1 MPLTKLVAALALG
14 AALLTAVSPNG
25 TIVGTVLDPSG
36 LPVAGARL
44 IIRNPATNAT
54 REAETAANGEYFAA
68 VLPAATY
75 EVAVEAPNFRRA
87 VREAVKLDVGE
98 TVRVDFRLELGEF
111 NQSITVEGAPALV
124 QADRSGL
131 GQVIDGRKL
140 VELPLNERNFLN
152 FALLVP
158 GAHAPSDG
166 SQNSTQGAAV
176 SVNGAREQA
185 NNYLLDGIDNN
196 DQSIN
201 IYAALPSVDAIQ
213 EFQVHTSNYSAEF
226 GRNSGAQV
234 NVVLK
239 SGTNTLHGSAFWFG
253 RNRHL
258 DAKNFFDLPDCTAA
272 SAPGSCGDIPGYDR
286 HQFGATAGGPLRKDK
301 TFLFGSYEQLRQR
314 QAITRGATVPSQA
327 DRRRALEA
335 VPAAARNPAGEAVLG
350 LYPAA
355 NAGDPDVS
363 NLYVAAPVLRNIVHQ
378 GLVKLDHRFSD
389 RDSFAGHYTIFDQD
403 RFNPYDPFFAFT
415 SLPGFGSSNQNR
427 GQSAA
432 GAWIRAFSPRA
443 VQEVRFGYSR
453 LRARILQENSG
464 LDRSREIGFPTLKSD
479 PVDLGYPNVSI
490 AGFAAIGEPIN
501 TPQERRPQ
509 TVHVSGT
516 LALNPEAGGGRHQ
529 LKFGGEARLVHLD
542 FYLDLLARGW
552 WEFYGGFSGNPLQDL
567 LRGTPELAIAT
578 AGNTFTNLRTHAW
591 NFFVQDDIRL
601 HPRLVLNAGLRYEYN
616 SPPVDTEN
624 RLSVPDVSPASAACS
639 PQPDCQYI
647 PAGSRGL
654 PRSTFSADR
663 NNFAPRIGFAWRA
676 SSSGRTVLR
685 GAYGLFFDVGILNA
699 NAGPRFNPPFFKTL
713 LFFNSGTNTIED
725 IVQQPNVPI
734 PTAPASIAADFR
746 QAYMQHW
753 NLTLQYAPA
762 PRLVIETGY
771 VGSKGTAL
779 LDRRN
784 LNQPRPGE
792 PPPFPQFGGWQY
804 VESGSSSSYHAA
816 LVRIERRLAQGF
828 ELLGSYTFSQ
838 AIDNASSMF
847 GTAGEPAFPQNSRDM
862 RAERGLANFHA
873 RHRMVTSFLYQVPV
887 GAGRR
892 WAGGGVAGRIF
903 ANWELGGIVTLRSG
917 QPFTVNRAID
927 QSGTGAG
934 QIEASD
940 RPDVIS
946 DPYQPGP
953 VSSHPDPACHATVSR
968 GGRAADLVRDPA
980 SWFNPC
986 AFAAAPG
993 RFGDAGRNALLGPGL
1008 ANLDLILLRDFP
1020 FDSDRRRLQFRFEF
1034 FNLFN
1039 HPNFDLPDRVFDS
1052 PTFGRVLSA
1061 NAYGGKPPRQIQLGL
1076 KYIF

>member
-1 MPLTKLVAALALG
+1 MSLTRFVTALAFG
-14 AALLTAVSPNG
+14 VVSATAVSPNG

-44 IIRNPATNAT
+44 VIRNPATNAT

-75 EVAVEAPNFRRA
+75 DVAIEAPNFRRA
-87 VREAVKLDVGE
+87 VREGVKLDVGG
-98 TVRVDFRLELGEF
+98 TVRVDFRLELGDF
-111 NQSITVEGAPALV
+111 NQSITVEGALPLV
-124 QADRSGL
+124 QTDRSGL
-131 GQVIDGRKL
+131 GQVVDGRKL
-140 VELPLNERNFLN
+140 VELPLNERNFLH

-213 EFQVHTSNYSAEF
+213 EFQVHTSSYSAEF
-226 GRNSGAQV
+226 GRNGGAQV

-239 SGTNTLHGSAFWFG
+239 SGTNTPHGSAFWFG

-258 DAKNFFDLPDCTAA
+258 DAKNFFDPPDCTAA
-272 SAPGSCGDIPGYDR
+272 AAPGSCGDIPGYDR
-286 HQFGATAGGPLRKDK
+286 HQFGATLGGPLRKDK
-301 TFLFGSYEQLRQR
+301 SFLFGSYEQLRQR
-314 QAITRGATVPSQA
+314 QAITRGATVPSE
-327 DRRRALEA
+327 LERQRVLDA
-335 VPAAARNPAGEAVLG
+335 VPASLRNPAGEAAFR

-355 NAGDPDVS
+355 NTGDPNAS
-363 NLYVAAPVLRNIVHQ
+363 NLYVGAPVLRNTLHQ

-389 RDSFAGHYTIFDQD
+389 RDSFTGHYTVFDQD

-415 SLPGFGSSNQNR
+415 PLAGFGSSNENR
-427 GQSAA
+427 GQNAG
-432 GAWIRAFSPRA
+432 GAWIRAFNPRS
-443 VQEVRFGYSR
+443 VNELRFGYSR
-453 LRARILQENSG
+453 LRARILQESAG
-464 LDRSREIGFPTLKSD
+464 RDRSRELGFPTLKPD
-479 PVDLGYPNVSI
+479 PVDLGFPNVSV
-490 AGFAAIGEPIN
+490 AGYAGIGEPIN

-509 TVHVSGT
+509 TIHVSD
-516 LALNPEAGGGRHQ
+516 LAAWNPEAGGGRHQ
-529 LKFGGEARLVHLD
+529 LKLGGEARLVRLD
-542 FYLDLLARGW
+542 FFLDLLARGW
-552 WEFYGGFSGNPLQDL
+552 WQFYGGFSGSALQDL

-578 AGNTFTNLRTHAW
+578 AGDTFTNLRTHAW

-601 HPRLVLNAGLRYEYN
+601 HSRLTINAGLRYEYN
-616 SPPVDTEN
+616 SPPVDSQN
-624 RLSVPDVSPASAACS
+624 RLSIPDVSPASAICT

-647 PAGSRGL
+647 PAGARGL
-654 PRSTFSADR
+654 SRSTFSADR
-663 NNFAPRIGFAWRA
+663 NNLAPRIGFAWRA
-676 SSSGRTVLR
+676 SSNGRLVLR
-685 GAYGLFFDVGILNA
+685 GAYGLFFDVGILNG
-699 NAGPRFNPPFFKTL
+699 NVGPRFNPPFFKTL
-713 LFFNSGTNTIED
+713 LFFNNGTNTIQD
-725 IVQQPNVPI
+725 IVRQPNVPV
-734 PTAPASIAADFR
+734 PTVPASIAADFR

-753 NLTLQYAPA
+753 NFTLQYAPA
-762 PRLVIETGY
+762 SRLVIETGY

-792 PPPFPQFGGWQY
+792 PPPLAQFGGWQY
-804 VESGSSSSYHAA
+804 VESGASSSYHAA
-816 LVRIERRLAQGF
+816 LVRIERRLTQGF
-828 ELLGSYTFSQ
+828 ELLASYTFSQ

-847 GTAGEPAFPQNSRDM
+847 GTAGEPAFPQNSRDL
-862 RAERGLANFHA
+862 RSERGLSNFHA
-873 RHRMVTSFLYQVPV
+873 RHRLVTSFLYQLPV
-887 GAGRR
+887 GSGRR
-892 WAGGGVAGRIF
+892 WPARSALGRIW
-903 ANWELGGIVTLRSG
+903 ANWALGGIVTLQSG
-917 QPFTVNRAID
+917 QPFTVNRAVD

-946 DPYQPGP
+946 DPYRPGP
-953 VSSHPDPACHATVSR
+953 VPSHPDPACHATASR
-968 GGRAADLVRDPA
+968 GGRAADTVKDPA

-993 RFGDAGRNALLGPGL
+993 RFGNAGRNALIGPGL
-1008 ANLDLILLRDFP
+1008 ANLDFILLKDFP
-1020 FDSDRRRLQFRFEF
+1020 FDGERRRLQLRFEF

-1061 NAYGGKPPRQIQLGL
+1061 NAYGSRPPRQIQLGL

>member
-1 MPLTKLVAALALG
+1 VG

-36 LPVAGARL
+36 LPVPGARL

-54 REAETAANGEYFAA
+54 REAETAASGEYFAA

-75 EVAVEAPNFRRA
+75 DVAVEAPNFRRA
-87 VREAVKLDVGE
+87 VREGVKLDVGQ

-111 NQSITVEGAPALV
+111 GQSITVEGALPLV

-131 GQVIDGRKL
+131 GQVVDGRKL

-152 FALLVP
+152 FTLLVP
-158 GAHAPSDG
+158 GAHAPSEG

-213 EFQVHTSNYSAEF
+213 EFHVHTSSYSAEF
-226 GRNSGAQV
+226 GRNGGAQV

-253 RNRHL
+253 RNRHF

-272 SAPGSCGDIPGYDR
+272 SAAGSCGEIPGYDR

-314 QAITRGATVPSQA
+314 QAITRGATVPSQNE
-327 DRRRALEA
+327 RRQALEA
-335 VPAAARNPAGEAVLG
+335 VPAAMRNPAGEALLR

-355 NAGDPDVS
+355 NAGDPNSS
-363 NLYVAAPVLRNIVHQ
+363 NFYIAAPVLRNTVHQ
-378 GLVKLDHRFSD
+378 GLMKLDHRFSD
-389 RDSFAGHYTIFDQD
+389 RDSLAGHYTVFEQD

-415 SLPGFGSSNQNR
+415 PLAGFGSSNQNR

-432 GAWIRAFSPRA
+432 GAWIRAFSPRT
-443 VQEVRFGYSR
+443 VNETRFGYSR

-464 LDRSREIGFPTLKSD
+464 RDRSRELGFPTLKSD
-479 PVDLGYPNVSI
+479 PVDLGFPNVSI
-490 AGFAAIGEPIN
+490 AGFAGIGEPIN

-509 TVHVSGT
+509 TFHFSDT
-516 LALNPEAGGGRHQ
+516 LAWNPEAGGGRHQ

-542 FYLDLLARGW
+542 FFLDLLARGW
-552 WEFYGGFSGNPLQDL
+552 WQFYGGFSGNPLQDL
-567 LRGTPELAIAT
+567 LMGTPELAVAT
-578 AGNTFTNLRTHAW
+578 SGDTFTNLRTHAL
-591 NFFVQDDIRL
+591 NVFVQDDIRL
-601 HPRLVLNAGLRYEYN
+601 HRRLTINAGLRYEYN
-616 SPPVDTEN
+616 RPPVDTEN
-624 RLSVPDVSPASAACS
+624 RLSIPDVSPASATCS
-639 PQPDCQYI
+639 PHPDCQYI
-647 PAGSRGL
+647 RAGDRGL
-654 PRSTFSADR
+654 SRATFQSDR

-676 SSSGRTVLR
+676 SSSGRAVLR
-685 GAYGLFFDVGILNA
+685 GAYGLFFDVGILNG
-699 NAGPRFNPPFFKTL
+699 NVGPRFNPPFFKTL
-713 LFFNSGTNTIED
+713 LFFNNGTNTIQD
-725 IVQQPNVPI
+725 IVRQPNVPI
-734 PTAPASIAADFR
+734 PTVPISIAADFR
-746 QAYMQHW
+746 QGYMQHW
-753 NLTLQYAPA
+753 NFTLQYALA
-762 PRLVIETGY
+762 ARMVIEAGY

-792 PPPFPQFGGWQY
+792 PPPLPQFAGWQY
-804 VESGSSSSYHAA
+804 VESGASSSYHAA
-816 LVRIERRLAQGF
+816 VVRLERRFSRGF
-828 ELLGSYTFSQ
+828 EMLAAYTFSQ

-847 GTAGEPAFPQNSRDM
+847 GTAAEPSFPQNSLDL
-862 RAERGLANFHA
+862 RAERGLSNFHA
-873 RHRMVTSFLYQVPV
+873 RHRFVTSFLYQLPV

-892 WAGGGVAGRIF
+892 WAGRSPLGWLAG
-903 ANWELGGIVTLRSG
+903 NWELGGIVTLQSG
-917 QPFTVNRAID
+917 QPFTVNRAVD

-940 RPDVIS
+940 RPDVIA
-946 DPYQPGP
+946 DPYRAGP
-953 VSSHPDPACHATVSR
+953 VPSHPDPACHATISQ
-968 GGRAADLVRDPA
+968 GGRAADLVGDPA

-993 RFGDAGRNALLGPGL
+993 RFGNAGRNALTGPGL
-1008 ANLDLILLRDFP
+1008 ANLDFILLRDFP
-1020 FDSDRRRLQFRFEF
+1020 LAGDRRLQFRFEF
-1034 FNLFN
+1034 FNLPN

-1061 NAYGGKPPRQIQLGL
+1061 NAYGSKPPRQIQFGL
-1076 KYIF
+1076 KYVF